1 MSQRSRAARDR
12 RRSPSRCLPLA
23 VTISLSLLCADRE
36 ARSEPSVWAEAAD
49 PKLERRTKTLRHTE
63 RLVGRARRAGRMGAL
78 SDAPRSLL
86 LRDALQRLTQADAAT
101 SDDPRLR
108 HQLARALYG
117 LFDTDGDEGHL
128 RAAVGHLRMVAEAN
142 APVTVRA
149 EALNDLAM
157 CHARL
162 GRHPR
167 EINAYDRAL
176 ELEPHAESQA
186 ILLANQAEGYMA
198 QGHISRAVSGYRASI
213 AVTPAYALHRIA
225 VTTWWGYAV
234 ALDRSGNLTGALEQ
248 IAKARS
254 YDPEDLSLQSD
265 SWVYLPDYD
274 EHWYRALGH
283 WQRARVTKEPSARLR
298 SYEQALLSWSAYQR
312 RATLPDPWA
321 ALAELRQRQCRAEHR
336 RALARSER

>member
-1 MSQRSRAARDR
+1 MAI
-12 RRSPSRCLPLA
+12 L
-23 VTISLSLLCADRE
+23 LSLLCADGE

-49 PKLERRTKTLRHTE
+49 PRLERRTKTLRHVE
-63 RLVGRARRAGRMGAL
+63 KLVGRARRANRTGAL
-78 SDAPRSLL
+78 SDAPRALL
-86 LRDALQRLTQADAAT
+86 LRDAVQRLTQAGAAA
-101 SDDPRLR
+101 SNDPRLR

-117 LFDTDGDEGHL
+117 LFDAEGDEGHL
-128 RAAVGHLRMVAEAN
+128 RAAAKHLHMVAEAN
-142 APVTVRA
+142 APTTVRA

-162 GRHPR
+162 GRHPH

-198 QGHISRAVSGYRASI
+198 QGRVTRAVAGYRASL
-213 AVTPAYALHRIA
+213 AATPAYALHRIA

-234 ALDRSGNLTGALEQ
+234 ALDRSGNLASALEQ
-248 IAKARS
+248 IGNARA
-254 YDPEDLSLQSD
+254 YDPEDVSLQSD
-265 SWVYLPDYD
+265 SWIYLPDYD

-283 WQRARVTKEPSARLR
+283 WQRARVAKEPSERLR
-298 SYEQALLSWSAYQR
+298 AYEQALLAWSAYQR
-312 RATLPDPWA
+312 RTAPADPWA

-336 RALARSER
+336 RALAKSGQ